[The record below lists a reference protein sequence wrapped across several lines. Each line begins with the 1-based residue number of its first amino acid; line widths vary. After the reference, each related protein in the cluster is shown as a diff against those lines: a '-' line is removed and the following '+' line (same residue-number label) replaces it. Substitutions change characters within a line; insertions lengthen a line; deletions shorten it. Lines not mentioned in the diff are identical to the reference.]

1 MLGMLAL
8 LMPALLRWSH
18 RRTVSVLA
26 VLIVATVMVGDLAS
40 SAEGPLTK
48 PKLAASQSLD
58 AHQNGALQ

>member
-8 LMPALLRWSH
+8 LMPALLRWSR

-40 SAEGPLTK
+40 SAEGPLTNS
-48 PKLAASQSLD
+48 KLAASQFLD
-58 AHQNGALQ
+58 AHQNGVLQ